1 MEAEVFNPEI
11 VPGFVVINEESKA
24 EHRKQVYA
32 SSPFAS
38 KINDVNIMMN
48 RMQVLIGTYDD
59 VYFNCKKYA
68 AQRDIILLNAAQEPA
83 LIQQIKPLE
92 DAAYW
97 MDFHS
102 KGLHDQAELEYQKL
116 IRLRNSYKE
125 LQEAWADHKVNMW
138 VIETEKHNKRVIA
151 KWKAQQDGNEVETE
165 EV

>member
-24 EHRKQVYA
+24 EHRKQVYTG
-32 SSPFAS
+32 SPFAS

-48 RMQVLIGTYDD
+48 RMSVLIGMYDE
-59 VYFNCKKYA
+59 VYTNCKHYA
-68 AQRDIILLNAAQEPA
+68 EHRDLIMAEARREPM
-83 LIQQIKPLE
+83 LVSQMKPLE

-151 KWKAQQDGNEVETE
+151 KWKAQQDGNDVDPE